1 MANQKTFS
9 AKPADITRKWYEVDA
24 SSAPLGRLASFA
36 AKLLIGK
43 HKPNYTPHVDGGD
56 YVVITNAKMLKIT
69 GNKLSG
75 KIYYRHS
82 GFPGGIKSRTL
93 EERLSREPELVIR
106 DAVLGMLPR
115 NKLLDGR
122 IKRLKIYDGVE
133 HKNMP
138 QKPEK
143 VEVK

>member
-1 MANQKTFS
+1 MANRKTFS
-9 AKPADITRKWYEVDA
+9 AKPTDVTRKWYEVDA
-24 SSAPLGRLASFA
+24 STAPLGRLASFA

-56 YVVITNAKMLKIT
+56 YVIITNAKKLKIT

-75 KIYYRHS
+75 KVYYRHS

-93 EERLSREPELVIR
+93 VERINREPELVIR
-106 DAVLGMLPR
+106 DAVLGMLPK
-115 NKLLDGR
+115 NKLAGER
-122 IKRLKIYDGVE
+122 IKRLKIYPGEE